1 MFRAFEQMLTESQHE
16 VLALAGNG
24 TIDRETQGLGYCDN
38 KQKAAIFQIVSDK
51 DSSTGLLPRRT
62 PAVPRVSVFD
72 GLKTNGRK
80 SNWYSLRVQRF
91 FTNQRKGASSIQI
104 SGPRPTPSHDT
115 EVRRIVSTR
124 PIWSGRKHKKRRL
137 RTKARPFDVKVEWVG
152 QSMLIY
158 VTAIDSDQTLS
169 PSCLISVK
177 GDAPF
182 PFQEVM
188 KESES
193 IIESVYED

>member
-1 MFRAFEQMLTESQHE
+1 MFRAFEQMLTESQRE

-72 GLKTNGRK
+72 RLKTNGRK

-124 PIWSGRKHKKRRL
+124 GPSGL
-137 RTKARPFDVKVEWVG
+137 G
-152 QSMLIY
+152 
-158 VTAIDSDQTLS
+158 
-169 PSCLISVK
+169 
-177 GDAPF
+177 
-182 PFQEVM
+182 
-188 KESES
+188 ES
-193 IIESVYED
+193 IRRGG